1 MVLPTS
7 LSCSPRLG
15 AETDEVLKAKEKK
28 EEEARKKK
36 EDEQSTLAEQ
46 VKRVKDIEA
55 IESDSFVAQVFIST
69 RDNKKSTESTESGQ
83 DLACPVLSTCDDEQ
97 ELPSIPTAIQYQE
110 NDSLAHPNAPDGRS
124 PFSMVDS
131 MMANMRNMMRD
142 MHRNIDNFSL
152 DSNAHSF
159 SSSSVM
165 MYSKVGDEHAKV
177 FQASSQTRR
186 VPGGIKETRR
196 SLKDSESGIEKMAIG
211 HHIHDRAHVIA
222 QSQNKK
228 TGDQE
233 RNEEF
238 LNLEET
244 EAQSFEEEW
253 QRGVSKFKPS
263 VPLSHLEAP
272 KHRTVHRAVIAK
284 PDDTARR

>member
-1 MVLPTS
+1 MFNSFHREFDEDPFFADS
-7 LSCSPRLG
+7 FRAHHQMMMRSFSDPFGRDPFLSIADGR
-15 AETDEVLKAKEKK
+15 ER
-28 EEEARKKK
+28 AR
-36 EDEQSTLAEQ
+36 DQRGS
-46 VKRVKDIEA
+46 
-55 IESDSFVAQVFIST
+55 SDSNVAL
-69 RDNKKSTESTESGQ
+69 REDRR
-83 DLACPVLSTCDDEQ
+83 
-97 ELPSIPTAIQYQE
+97 
-110 NDSLAHPNAPDGRS
+110 APDGRS

-131 MMANMRNMMRD
+131 MMANMRNTIRD
-142 MHRNIDNFSL
+142 MHRNFDNLSL

-165 MYSKVGDEHAKV
+165 TYSKVGDGHAKV

-186 VPGGIKETRR
+186 VPGGIKETKR
-196 SLKDSESGIEKMAIG
+196 SLKDSESGVEKMAIG

-222 QSQNKK
+222 QSQNRK
-228 TGDQE
+228 TGDRE

-238 LNLEET
+238 LNLDET

-272 KHRTVHRAVIAK
+272 KHRTVHRAAIAK
-284 PDDTARR
+284 PDDAARREKHLPKAPEEVKKIHFKELSVKGSGLKNNHQ